1 MAKLSSVERREYVIL
16 QIGDKKEFLISLIS
30 LFCLDAIPVI
40 LPMCT
45 SQSGYEQLMK
55 ILKAHP
61 GTLVIADNQGSQNL
75 AHFTDGCIDIQ
86 NIEADAMSLCRRAE
100 HMGSRTRQLSCI
112 PPAVPRNQREQ

>member
-1 MAKLSSVERREYVIL
+1 MSEERFSADNLRNMVEKTMAKLSSVERREYVIL

-45 SQSGYEQLMK
+45 SQSGYEQLKK

-75 AHFTDGCIDIQ
+75 AHFTDGSINIQ
-86 NIEADAMSLCRRAE
+86 NIEANAKKVKNLD
-100 HMGSRTRQLSCI
+100 I
-112 PPAVPRNQREQ
+112 